1 MKKIDSGLMSM
12 NFAHFKM
19 KLPAW
24 GAVFIYLENREGG
37 SLPMALG
44 RNGVIG
50 AKKPILC
57 YNSANTIFGER
68 CGD

>member
-1 MKKIDSGLMSM
+1 
-12 NFAHFKM
+12 
-19 KLPAW
+19 
-24 GAVFIYLENREGG
+24 
-37 SLPMALG
+37 MALG

-57 YNSANTIFGER
+57 YNSANMIFGER